1 MSKKK
6 VTEKKPATKASRS
19 VKKASAKP
27 AAPQSKPVRNLSEH
41 PPRLAEI
48 HAYSHAIHGN
58 PDNAPLIVDIP
69 IAQGRGEHP
78 PRPSFVS
85 FTAEMSEEHWPDQF
99 AFRVISLEGRSVRVM
114 ISRIDK
120 DSQELGWGVTL
131 IVHVLVVDLPGA

>member
-6 VTEKKPATKASRS
+6 VAKKSAPKVSRS

-27 AAPQSKPVRNLSEH
+27 AASESKPARNLSER
-41 PPRLAEI
+41 PPRLANI
-48 HAYSHAIHGN
+48 HAYSHAIHDN
-58 PDNAPLIVDIP
+58 PNNAPLIVEIP
-69 IAQGRGEHP
+69 IAAGRGENP

-99 AFRVISLEGRSVRVM
+99 AFRVISLEGRTVRVM

-120 DSQELGWGVTL
+120 DSQELGWGVKL
-131 IVHVLVVDLPGA
+131 VVHVLVVDLPGA